1 VVPRSRRLLQD
12 VEGLIEPAH
21 RLRVRRVNEVDG
33 LRGVDRLR
41 ECDVEECVLDVE
53 LVHGPTPEDSQSQHN
68 LDSGKLDDG
77 LKVSS

>member
-21 RLRVRRVNEVDG
+21 WLRVRRVNEVDG
-33 LRGVDRLR
+33 LRVDRLR
-41 ECDVEECVLDVE
+41 ECDVEECVPDVE